1 MRSSF
6 TGLPTA
12 VKTTMAGFILGT
24 AMLVPVFAQQP
35 PAGNSGAQGSV
46 TITDEEKAKA
56 GGEAAPAPGAE
67 AAPKI
72 QVPKQAVTNRDPF
85 VYQLGDQVQVKRN
98 KKVVAAPPKAKNP
111 QEKAKDA
118 AGGGSAKGPGGEK
131 PAVAETVA
139 PPAVT
144 VTGIINGPQN
154 RAILTSPNQS
164 YIVKV
169 GDKLGD
175 YKVSAISAK
184 AVTFKY
190 KDKSFKIV
198 MEDEFTAKAK

>member
-12 VKTTMAGFILGT
+12 VKTTMAGFILGA
-24 AMLVPVFAQQP
+24 AMLVPVYAQQP
-35 PAGNSGAQGSV
+35 PASGAQGSV

-56 GGEAAPAPGAE
+56 GAEAAPAPGAE

-85 VYQLGDQVQVKRN
+85 VYQLGETVKVTR
-98 KKVVAAPPKAKNP
+98 KKVVATPPPRAAKAG
-111 QEKAKDA
+111 EAASAKDA
-118 AGGGSAKGPGGEK
+118 AGAAKAGKAGTAEK
-131 PAVAETVA
+131 AEVVTVA

-144 VTGIINGPQN
+144 VTGIINGPSN

-175 YKVSAISAK
+175 YKVSGITAK
-184 AVTFKY
+184 AVLFKY
-190 KDKSFKIV
+190 KDKTFKVV
-198 MEDEFTAKAK
+198 MEDEFTAKK

>member
-1 MRSSF
+1 
-6 TGLPTA
+6 
-12 VKTTMAGFILGT
+12 MAGFILGA
-24 AMLVPVFAQQP
+24 AMLVPVYAQQP
-35 PAGNSGAQGSV
+35 PASGAQGSV
-46 TITDEEKAKA
+46 TITEDEKAKA
-56 GGEAAPAPGAE
+56 GAEAAPAAGAE

-85 VYQLGDQVQVKRN
+85 VYQLGEQVQVKR
-98 KKVVAAPPKAKNP
+98 KKVVAAPPPRKPGEAAASKDAAGAAAAAKGG
-111 QEKAKDA
+111 KAKDA
-118 AGGGSAKGPGGEK
+118 APVVE
-131 PAVAETVA
+131 VA

-184 AVTFKY
+184 AVSFKY
-190 KDKSFKIV
+190 KDKTFKVV
-198 MEDEFTAKAK
+198 MEDEFTAAKK

>member
-12 VKTTMAGFILGT
+12 VKTTMAGFILGA
-24 AMLVPVFAQQP
+24 AMLVPVYAQQP
-35 PAGNSGAQGSV
+35 PASGAQGSV

-56 GGEAAPAPGAE
+56 GAE
-67 AAPKI
+67 AAPSAEAAAPKV

-85 VYQLGDQVQVKRN
+85 VYQLNAEVQVKR
-98 KKVVAAPPKAKNP
+98 KVKAVTPPPRKAGEAAAS
-111 QEKAKDA
+111 KDA
-118 AGGGSAKGPGGEK
+118 AGAAKTATGKPGEK
-131 PAVAETVA
+131 AAAAEPVVA

-154 RAILTSPNQS
+154 RAILTAPNQS

-175 YKVSAISAK
+175 YKVAGITAK
-184 AVTFKY
+184 AVLFKY

-198 MEDEFTAKAK
+198 MEDEFTAKK

>member
-46 TITDEEKAKA
+46 TITDEDKAKA
-56 GGEAAPAPGAE
+56 GGEAAPAAGAE

-85 VYQLGDQVQVKRN
+85 VYQLGDQVKVTRT
-98 KKVVAAPPKAKNP
+98 KKVVAAPPKSKNP
-111 QEKAKDA
+111 QEKASEV
-118 AGGGSAKGPGGEK
+118 AGGGAKGSGKSDKAAAP
-131 PAVAETVA
+131 AETVA

-175 YKVSAISAK
+175 YRVSGITAK
-184 AVTFKY
+184 AVLFKF
-190 KDKSFKIV
+190 KDKTFKIV
-198 MEDEFTAKAK
+198 MEDEFTAKK